1 MMTKLFFMDNDLKR
15 LTSRIG
21 TARSGVAKDN
31 NVKVVFAKRAV
42 PDEITDNIY
51 GPNATRYRDYDP
63 WSSNS
68 GLSPNRRA
76 FYDAYVKVGNI
87 SCTMT
92 MQELVNLTERLS
104 QIVQRQ
110 DMILSQMNG
119 SESL

>member
-1 MMTKLFFMDNDLKR
+1 MMTKLFLMDNDLKR

-31 NVKVVFAKRAV
+31 TVKVVFAKRAV

-51 GPNATRYRDYDP
+51 GPNATRYKDYDP
-63 WSSNS
+63 WGGG
-68 GLSPNRRA
+68 GLNQNRRA
-76 FYDAYVKVGNI
+76 AYDAYVKIGNI
-87 SCTMT
+87 SCTIT

-110 DMILSQMNG
+110 DLVLSQMSGN
-119 SESL
+119 ESL